1 MHINKLRFVLVLAT
15 ILFVGTTGFLGS
27 LYARGYR
34 FNFKS
39 LVFEPRG
46 ILVVKSDPTGAQILV
61 NGNQKAISDAS
72 VNLVPGVYDVEV
84 KRDGFLTWSKR
95 LTIEKEVVTQ
105 VMPFLFKSAPSLSP
119 VTFSGCVNPV
129 ASADFTKIAFLI
141 NPTNGNNREKTG
153 LWLLETVNFPLGFS
167 KDARQI
173 TDGSLEGATFV
184 FSPTG
189 REILLTSKQG
199 VYLLD
204 TGSFTTQNQRVN
216 VSSRKAEILKGWE
229 KEKKTKLE
237 AQIKTLPSDLADIL
251 SRKAKTVIFSPD
263 DTKIMYEAS
272 GSATLKEGLVKAL
285 PGSSTQ
291 KQDRDIKPGNIYIY
305 DIKED
310 RNFFIGE
317 SSYDLALGSENTE
330 NTQRRLAW
338 FPTSKHL
345 VYAEYGKI
353 TVMDYDSTNHQMV
366 FTGSYISPAAF
377 PFGST
382 EKLLILTNLGGE
394 TENQNLYSLSLK

>member
-1 MHINKLRFVLVLAT
+1 MQINKFRLIIVLTT
-15 ILFVGTTGFLGS
+15 ILVVGTIGFVAS

-34 FNFKS
+34 FNSKA

-46 ILVVKSDPTGAQILV
+46 ILVVKSDPTGAQVLI
-61 NGNQKAISDAS
+61 NGNQKAITDAS
-72 VNLVPGVYDVEV
+72 LNLVPGVYDVEIR
-84 KRDGFLTWSKR
+84 RDGFLTWSKR

-105 VMPFLFKSAPSLSP
+105 VLPFLFKSAPSLSP
-119 VTFSGCVNPV
+119 ITFSGCVNPV
-129 ASADFTKIAFLI
+129 ASSDFTKIAFLI

-173 TDGSLEGATFV
+173 TDGYLEDATFV

-189 REILLTSKQG
+189 REILLTSRQG

-204 TGSFTTQNQRVN
+204 TGSFTAQNQRVN
-216 VSSRKAEILKGWE
+216 ISSRKNEILKEWE
-229 KEKKTKLE
+229 KEKQTKLE
-237 AQIKTLPSDLADIL
+237 AQIKTLPVDLADIFL
-251 SRKAKTVIFSPD
+251 RKAKTIVFSPD

-291 KQDRDIKPGNIYIY
+291 KQDRDIKQGNIYIY

-317 SSYDLALGSENTE
+317 TAEDLALGSDNTE
-330 NTQRRLAW
+330 SIKRRLAW
-338 FPTSKHL
+338 FPTSRHL
-345 VYAEYGKI
+345 VYAEEGRI
-353 TVMDYDSTNHQMV
+353 TVMDYDSTNHQTV
-366 FTGSYISPAAF
+366 FTGSYISPASF